1 MTTVAILPEPTN
13 AGEPAYRAIAGGRQS
28 VGKTAGEALDAL
40 TTQLPH
46 EEAGTLVVVQQ
57 LRPDQ
62 FFTAQQQ
69 TRLKE
74 LMARWRAARDAGS
87 SLPAGDQT
95 ELDALVEA
103 ELRAAGERASAVLKG
118 VTAGRS

>member
-1 MTTVAILPEPTN
+1 MTTVAILPESTI
-13 AGEPAYRAIAGGRQS
+13 AGEPAYRAIAGACQS

-40 TTQLPH
+40 TTQLPQ

-57 LRPDQ
+57 LRPDR

-74 LMARWRAARDAGS
+74 LMAQWRAARDAGA
-87 SLPAGDQT
+87 SLPTGDQA
-95 ELDALVEA
+95 ELDALVDA
-103 ELRAAGERASAVLKG
+103 ELRAAGERVSAVLKG
-118 VTAGRS
+118 LGS